1 VFSSET
7 VSVRLQKTLS
17 CVSVVRLGIQ
27 FINNCGR
34 MANYRGAEGPS
45 DRLPLLLAPE
55 TNALKKRQISAN
67 FRIRTH
73 ISLLKN

>member
-1 VFSSET
+1 
-7 VSVRLQKTLS
+7 
-17 CVSVVRLGIQ
+17 
-27 FINNCGR
+27 